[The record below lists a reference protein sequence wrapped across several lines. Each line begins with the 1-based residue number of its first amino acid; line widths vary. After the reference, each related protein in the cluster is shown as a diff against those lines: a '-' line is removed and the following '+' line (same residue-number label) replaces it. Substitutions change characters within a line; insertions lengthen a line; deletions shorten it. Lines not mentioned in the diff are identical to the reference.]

1 MEKITKWRFSKRSL
15 NNIKGIDYRL
25 IILVGLMLE
34 YSPYDFVVTEGLR
47 TKERQAQLVK
57 EGKSKTMNSRHI
69 VGKAFD
75 IAILIDNKIT
85 WDLKYYQEFGKVILQ
100 LAERLGFPIECG
112 CFWKN
117 FIDGPH
123 IQIND

>member
-1 MEKITKWRFSKRSL
+1 MYIFSKRSL
-15 NNIKGIDYRL
+15 KSIKTEGLDHRL
-25 IILVGLMLE
+25 ILLLGLMLE
-34 YSPYDFVVTEGLR
+34 YSPYDFVVTETLR

-69 VGKAFD
+69 IGKAFD

-85 WDLKYYQEFGKVILQ
+85 WDLKYYQEFGNIILK

-112 CFWKN
+112 CFWKT